1 MPLLIPD
8 EILQSAGMDEREAR
22 IEIACRLFGA
32 GKLALWPAAKL
43 ARLDRVAFEEEL
55 LGRGIPIHRPTPEE
69 LAEDLSR
76 LDELANGQ

>member
-32 GKLALWPAAKL
+32 AKLALWPAAKL
-43 ARLDRVAFEEEL
+43 AGLERVAFEEEL
-55 LGRGIPIHRPTPEE
+55 LGRGIPIYRPTPEE
-69 LAEDLSR
+69 LADDLAR
-76 LDELANGQ
+76 LDELAKGQ